1 MTPPRVER
9 VETMQTTSVLS
20 APPRAGGER
29 ELIGRLRAGD
39 EEAYASLIDRYY
51 SSMLHVALGF
61 VSSRPTA
68 EEVVQDTWL
77 AVITGISRFEERC
90 SFKTWLFRILVNRA
104 RSRGVREHRCVTF
117 TSLAAEPSAGCVPE
131 DLPAP
136 AIGAAYVAPPDDD
149 LLTSELGRMISSA
162 IDRLPGRQRQVLVLR
177 DVEGWGSAEV
187 CDVLG
192 VSESNQRVLLHR
204 ARTKIR
210 ADVLP
215 YVTSHPGAG
224 LRQSAN

>member
-1 MTPPRVER
+1 
-9 VETMQTTSVLS
+9 MQTTSVLS
-20 APPRAGGER
+20 APPRAAGER
-29 ELIGRLRAGD
+29 ELIKSLRAGD

-61 VSSRPTA
+61 VASRSTA

-104 RSRGVREHRCVTF
+104 RSRGVREHRCVAF
-117 TSLAAEPSAGCVPE
+117 SSLAAEPSAPCGPE
-131 DLPAP
+131 DLPAS
-136 AIGAAYVAPPDDD
+136 AIGAAHVVQPDDD
-149 LLTSELGRMISSA
+149 LLTSELGRVISSA

-177 DVEGWGSAEV
+177 DVEGWSSAEV

-192 VSESNQRVLLHR
+192 MRETNQRVLLHR

-215 YVTSHPGAG
+215 YLTTGPAGG
-224 LRQSAN
+224 LRTTAN